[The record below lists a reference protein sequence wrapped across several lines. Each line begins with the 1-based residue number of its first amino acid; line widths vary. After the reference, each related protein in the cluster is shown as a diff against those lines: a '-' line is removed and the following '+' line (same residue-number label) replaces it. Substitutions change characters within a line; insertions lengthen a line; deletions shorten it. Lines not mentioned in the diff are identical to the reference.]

1 MLNRGYTLTGL
12 LVAMTIG
19 VILLTAAIKFVT
31 GLMTQQLSAIQQLD
45 LENQVA
51 RLAILISS
59 EVQRAGYDANAH
71 LYFLSG
77 QKRHVSPF
85 YPAFKINAHPGEPTG
100 SCILFQYDKN
110 HNGVLDTEPFTE
122 SRGFRLHHGAI
133 EARVAGKSC
142 HTGGWPDISDPEHVT
157 ITEFSLSPVVQSG
170 TSILLALKLSGQHR
184 DNTQLTA
191 SLNWPVLVRNY

>member
-71 LYFLSG
+71 LYFFLYSG
-77 QKRHVSPF
+77 PE
-85 YPAFKINAHPGEPTG
+85 AFFSHTP
-100 SCILFQYDKN
+100 
-110 HNGVLDTEPFTE
+110 VL
-122 SRGFRLHHGAI
+122 
-133 EARVAGKSC
+133 
-142 HTGGWPDISDPEHVT
+142 
-157 ITEFSLSPVVQSG
+157 
-170 TSILLALKLSGQHR
+170 SILIHIA
-184 DNTQLTA
+184 
-191 SLNWPVLVRNY
+191 